1 MAEGTC
7 TCTCWPSGSPPLL
20 VVVNLLVVGVDET
33 KVEGFGDEGRD
44 VDCSELDR
52 SIISYHLD
60 FGLQHTA
67 VIVCVK
73 FLGKIVTKDVVN
85 ALDTL

>member
-1 MAEGTC
+1 M
-7 TCTCWPSGSPPLL
+7 
-20 VVVNLLVVGVDET
+20 NLLVVGVDET

-67 VIVCVK
+67 VIVCQVPR
-73 FLGKIVTKDVVN
+73 KIVTKDVVN
-85 ALDTL
+85 ALDPL